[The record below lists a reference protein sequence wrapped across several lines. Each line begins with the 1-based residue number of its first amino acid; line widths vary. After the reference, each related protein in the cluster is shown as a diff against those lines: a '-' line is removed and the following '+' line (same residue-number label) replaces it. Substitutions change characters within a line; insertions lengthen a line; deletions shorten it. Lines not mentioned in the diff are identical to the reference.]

1 MASVALGSGTT
12 TPSSGP
18 TGQYTPNQIADV
30 AIKAGFPRDQIPT
43 AVAVAMAESG
53 GKLTALNDRPPDLSY
68 GLWQINMIGA
78 LGPARRAQFGISS
91 NEALFG
97 SATNARAA
105 KIIWNGGGW
114 NAWSTYKNGAY
125 RAFIVVGTVAAMNP
139 TNTDDPT
146 NGGTTDTGTSVIVG
160 GKIPDVLQN
169 FIDAI
174 IKALS
179 PFFLRASGF
188 VGGGILVVLAI
199 LLYVKSKGGVGL

>member
-1 MASVALGSGTT
+1 MASTPIWGGTT
-12 TPSSGP
+12 NPTSGP
-18 TGQYTPNQIADV
+18 EGQYTPNQIADV
-30 AIKAGFPRDQIPT
+30 AIKPGFPRDQIPT

-53 GKLTALNDRPPDLSY
+53 GKLTAFNNRPPDLSY

-78 LGPARRAQFGISS
+78 LGPERRAKFGISS

-97 SATNARAA
+97 SAINAKAA
-105 KIIWNGGGW
+105 KIIWDGGGW

-139 TNTDDPT
+139 TDTGDPT
-146 NGGTTDTGTSVIVG
+146 AGGTTNSSTSVDVG
-160 GKIPDVLQN
+160 GKIPDILQN
-169 FIDAI
+169 FIDAV

-199 LLYVKSKGGVGL
+199 VLYVKSKGGVGL